1 MKRIA
6 IVGAGISGLTAA
18 WVLGRKH
25 EVVLFEAENYIGG
38 HTRTIEVK
46 RDEADYQVDIGF
58 IVFNDRTY
66 PNFNRLLS
74 QLGIAGQPTA
84 MGFSVSS
91 RTTGVE
97 YSGGGF
103 NGLFAQRR
111 NLFSPRH
118 WRMLREIVRFNRDAT
133 RLLENPDDDPT
144 MGEYLDREGYSAH
157 FRSHYILSMGGA
169 IWSCGEKQMEDFPAR
184 FFIRFFANHGLL
196 SLTNRPQWYVV
207 PGGSTRYVEKMLAR
221 MPAEVRAG
229 CPVRSVRR
237 SESGVEVISA
247 GHGSERFDDVIFA
260 CHSDQALALLADAEP
275 QEKLLLGD
283 IPYQLNDV
291 VLHTDTALLPANR
304 RTWSSWNA
312 LLGGGSERP
321 QLTYNMNIL
330 QGIEAPVT
338 FCVTLNA
345 NDRIAEDKVI
355 GRYQLAHPVF
365 TPDGQRATARILARN
380 GHRHTWFCGAWC
392 RYGFH
397 EDGVLSALNVCDAFG
412 ESL

>member
-6 IVGAGISGLTAA
+6 IIGAGISGLTAA
-18 WVLGRKH
+18 WVLGRRH
-25 EVVLFEAENYIGG
+25 DVVLFEAQDYIGG
-38 HTRTIEVK
+38 HTRTIEVT
-46 RDEADYQVDIGF
+46 RQERSYPVDIGF

-66 PNFNRLLS
+66 PNFNRLLT
-74 QLGIAGQPTA
+74 QLGITGQPTA
-84 MGFSVSS
+84 MGFGVSS

-103 NGLFAQRR
+103 NGLFAQRG
-111 NLFSPRH
+111 NLLSLRH
-118 WRMLREIVRFNRDAT
+118 WRMLLEIVRFNREAPK
-133 RLLENPDDDPT
+133 LLDEPESDPT
-144 MGEYLDREGYSAH
+144 LGEYLDREGYSRH
-157 FRSHYILSMGGA
+157 FRSHYILAMGGA

-184 FFIRFFANHGLL
+184 FFIRFFINHGLL
-196 SLTNRPQWYVV
+196 SLTNRPQWFVV
-207 PGGSTRYVEKMLAR
+207 PGGSSCYVSKMLES
-221 MPAEVRAG
+221 MPAEVRPG

-237 SESGVEVISA
+237 LAQGVEVISA
-247 GHGSERFDDVIFA
+247 DQGSELFDEVIFA

-275 QEKLLLGD
+275 EERLLLGD

-291 VLHTDTALLPANR
+291 VLHTDIRLLPENR

-312 LLGGGSERP
+312 LLGDGGSRP

-330 QGIEAPVT
+330 QGIEAPET

-345 NDRIAEDKVI
+345 NERIAEDQVI

-365 TPDGQRATARILARN
+365 TPAGQRATERLLSRN

-397 EDGVLSALNVCDAFG
+397 EDGVVSALNVTQAFG
-412 ESL
+412 ETL